1 MHPSS
6 RIRFARGDY
15 LKNRKIAL
23 AVTGSIAAVET
34 VKIARELIRYGAD
47 VYPYMTREAEKF
59 ISRDA
64 LLFATGHEPVVELS
78 GRDEH
83 LEEFDLVLVAPATA
97 DIIGKAACG
106 IASDAVS
113 TLILANLSRCLFVP
127 AMSER
132 MFSNPVFR
140 ENLEKVSKF
149 AKIMDPKFEEGEMK
163 IPSREEIA
171 ARVVHELH
179 DDLRGKKI
187 LVIGGAGYEKI
198 DDFRI
203 VTNLSTG
210 CTSIAIAKVAY
221 FLGADV
227 KLLLGL
233 HSCDVPSYIPVKR
246 FTTLEDLMGR
256 IEEIS
261 SGRYDAI
268 LVPAALPDFKPSR
281 REGKVGIEEMRKISW
296 EENPKFL
303 SELRKKYDG
312 LLVGF
317 KAESNVPEEELISR
331 ARDRMKRHR
340 LDLIVANDLAKV
352 SRGETEA
359 LIISAKDIIKV
370 RGTKE
375 GLARKIMGVVAD
387 AL

>member
-1 MHPSS
+1 MHPSL

-15 LKNRKIAL
+15 LKDRRIGL
-23 AVTGSIAAVET
+23 AVTGSIAAVES

-132 MFSNPVFR
+132 MFSNPIFR
-140 ENLEKVSKF
+140 ENLERVSQF
-149 AKIMDPKFEEGEMK
+149 ARVMEPKFEEGEMK

-171 ARVVHELH
+171 ARVIHELH
-179 DDLRGKKI
+179 EELRGKKI
-187 LVIGGAGYEKI
+187 LVIGGAGYERI

-227 KLLLGL
+227 KLILGL
-233 HSCDVPSYIPVKR
+233 HSCEVPPYIPVEE
-246 FTTLEDLMGR
+246 FGTLEDLLWKIDSMVSEG
-256 IEEIS
+256 
-261 SGRYDAI
+261 YDAI
-268 LVPAALPDFKPSR
+268 LVPAALPDFKPSHM
-281 REGKVGIEEMRKISW
+281 EGKVGIEEMRDMNW

-303 SELRKKYDG
+303 SLLRERYG
-312 LLVGF
+312 GFLVGF
-317 KAESNVPEEELISR
+317 KAESNVPEEELIRR
-331 ARDRMKRHR
+331 AEDRMRRHR
-340 LDLIVANDLAKV
+340 LDMIVANDLGNV
-352 SRGETEA
+352 TREGTEA
-359 LIISAKDIIKV
+359 IIIHGKGRV
-370 RGTKE
+370 RVKGTKE
-375 GLARKIMGVVAD
+375 DLARSILEVIAD
-387 AL
+387 EI